1 MQDFKK
7 LQVWQKAH
15 RLVLQTYAKSAH
27 FPREEQFG
35 LTSQIRRAAVSIAAN
50 IAEGSSRSG
59 DCEFAQ
65 FLRIASGSAT
75 EVEYYAILVADL
87 SLLTAS
93 DAAAIGAA
101 AIEVRRMLSGLLASL
116 PAPKRRR
123 KLDARSAKLEAHN
136 S

>member
-59 DCEFAQ
+59 DCERSVTIMSVRPV
-65 FLRIASGSAT
+65 RIQSSC
-75 EVEYYAILVADL
+75 
-87 SLLTAS
+87 
-93 DAAAIGAA
+93 
-101 AIEVRRMLSGLLASL
+101 GLPVLFS
-116 PAPKRRR
+116 K
-123 KLDARSAKLEAHN
+123 
-136 S
+136 